1 MIKIIWINSKRIV
14 FLKTLTT
21 KIIHMIL
28 SNISLVS
35 WENGAFMIGV
45 FAVVCVIIVAVVYNM
60 MNSGTKKE

>member
-1 MIKIIWINSKRIV
+1 
-14 FLKTLTT
+14 
-21 KIIHMIL
+21 MIL

-45 FAVVCVIIVAVVYNM
+45 FAVVCVIIVAVVYNK